1 MQPDTQAATDQ
12 LFLAIDKRDPIKLR
26 QALEEGADVNAK
38 NARGET
44 PLYCLMNWGIT
55 GFARMLI
62 EHGAEVDGHGVLP
75 EFAAY
80 GRGGAEMAELL
91 LEAGGDVEESTSGG
105 YTPLVIA
112 AGRGYT
118 EVVEVFLKAGA
129 DIHAVGTSGKTAKS
143 LAYERGYVDTA
154 KMIEKFE
161 R

>member
-1 MQPDTQAATDQ
+1 MPNEKQAATVE
-12 LFLAIDKRDPIKLR
+12 LFKAIDGRDPIKLR
-26 QALEEGADVNAK
+26 QALADGADVNAP

-44 PLYCLMNWGIT
+44 PLYCLMSWGIT

-62 EHGAEVDGHGVLP
+62 EHGAEVSGHGVLP

-91 LEAGGDVEESTSGG
+91 LEAGGDVEEATSGG

-118 EVVEVFLKAGA
+118 DVVRVFLEAGA
-129 DIHAVGTSGKTAKS
+129 NINAVGTSGKTAKR
-143 LAYERGYVDTA
+143 LAVERGYRDTA
-154 KMIEKFE
+154 KLIEQYE
-161 R
+161 G